1 MAQAVEVL
9 ATLTQRWR
17 DLPADSVQAAE
28 ARKHRTAK
36 QSDCQC
42 CEALELESGLT
53 REEEPARQAQTTL
66 TKSTRNI
73 ASSITMP
80 KCGCAG

>member
-28 ARKHRTAK
+28 A
-36 QSDCQC
+36 
-42 CEALELESGLT
+42 
-53 REEEPARQAQTTL
+53 QA
-66 TKSTRNI
+66 S
-73 ASSITMP
+73 
-80 KCGCAG
+80 